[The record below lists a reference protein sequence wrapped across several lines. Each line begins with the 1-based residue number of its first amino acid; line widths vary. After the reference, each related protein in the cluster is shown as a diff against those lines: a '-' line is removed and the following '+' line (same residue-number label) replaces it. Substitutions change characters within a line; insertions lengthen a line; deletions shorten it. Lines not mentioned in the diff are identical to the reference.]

1 MDTKIYT
8 DEQKLSIMYEGDKAR
23 DATDKIRGFLFQD
36 LITIMCLLQKNV
48 KYVCSEY
55 IEDVDVFFEDN
66 TFEFIQVKYY
76 PKTSPYMKEILT
88 DLYYQYLRLEMLQS
102 TLKVSPKLYIH
113 GKSKVKKLEITDMKT
128 YIGLENNL
136 HKSAS
141 YLNVAE
147 SVNLL
152 RTDIYSTN
160 KKSEQKEKLFRKMA
174 SEKSLEGF
182 VSKFNIVQQEDIN
195 CYKQKLMEKLAEEYK
210 NPDEDGDEEKWQL
223 ILLGLAISYIQR
235 RYVLENPNFEQLRV
249 DKKEFEQYM
258 KESANLNTEQTI
270 ANYLLGLVCEKY
282 GEIINNNEMSVLQM
296 SMLDLI
302 YQNTLQWISEIGKTI
317 EGQYQLL
324 NILSTREASKISGYR
339 KKSINSRLRNIAEC
353 NLTFL
358 KFLSYFWK
366 IMLNICQE
374 KVHNENDI
382 STYKELFDPLCYIDS
397 SVKHYICLNF
407 PEDKYVDRCV
417 ILPPAAGEFKS
428 TKRNIVNRMVNVSP
442 RPEKWFF
449 QNSNIMQG
457 KNYYDYSTADVSEN
471 PTIADLG
478 EDSFYI
484 ECMECIGI
492 DEDEWGKKEECGK
505 CIFLENCIKE
515 ER

>member
-152 RTDIYSTN
+152 RTDIYM
-160 KKSEQKEKLFRKMA
+160 EQVF
-174 SEKSLEGF
+174 
-182 VSKFNIVQQEDIN
+182 
-195 CYKQKLMEKLAEEYK
+195 
-210 NPDEDGDEEKWQL
+210 
-223 ILLGLAISYIQR
+223 
-235 RYVLENPNFEQLRV
+235 
-249 DKKEFEQYM
+249 
-258 KESANLNTEQTI
+258 
-270 ANYLLGLVCEKY
+270 
-282 GEIINNNEMSVLQM
+282 
-296 SMLDLI
+296 
-302 YQNTLQWISEIGKTI
+302 
-317 EGQYQLL
+317 
-324 NILSTREASKISGYR
+324 
-339 KKSINSRLRNIAEC
+339 
-353 NLTFL
+353 
-358 KFLSYFWK
+358 
-366 IMLNICQE
+366 
-374 KVHNENDI
+374 
-382 STYKELFDPLCYIDS
+382 
-397 SVKHYICLNF
+397 
-407 PEDKYVDRCV
+407 
-417 ILPPAAGEFKS
+417 
-428 TKRNIVNRMVNVSP
+428 
-442 RPEKWFF
+442 
-449 QNSNIMQG
+449 
-457 KNYYDYSTADVSEN
+457 
-471 PTIADLG
+471 
-478 EDSFYI
+478 
-484 ECMECIGI
+484 
-492 DEDEWGKKEECGK
+492 
-505 CIFLENCIKE
+505 
-515 ER
+515 